1 MKMSNMSYNEFLA
14 DVSLEYENDSRR
26 GTRDAR
32 KYGKVYV
39 DYLLAV
45 RPKIATKLLRS
56 LLNPTVRDNCPPDVH
71 KYVEKLWDKSS
82 V

>member
-26 GTRDAR
+26 GTRDNR

-39 DYLLAV
+39 DYLLTV
-45 RPKIATKLLRS
+45 RPKIASKLLRS
-56 LLNPTVRDNCPPDVH
+56 LLNPSVRDNCPPAVH
-71 KYVEKLWDKSS
+71 EYVEKLWSKSNE
-82 V
+82 

>member
-26 GTRDAR
+26 GTRDNR

-39 DYLLAV
+39 DYLLTV
-45 RPKIATKLLRS
+45 KPKIASKLLRS
-56 LLNPTVRDNCPPDVH
+56 LLNPSVRDNCPPAVH
-71 KYVEKLWDKSS
+71 EYVEKLWGKSNE
-82 V
+82 

>member
-1 MKMSNMSYNEFLA
+1 MSYNEFLA

-45 RPKIATKLLRS
+45 RPQIATKLLRS